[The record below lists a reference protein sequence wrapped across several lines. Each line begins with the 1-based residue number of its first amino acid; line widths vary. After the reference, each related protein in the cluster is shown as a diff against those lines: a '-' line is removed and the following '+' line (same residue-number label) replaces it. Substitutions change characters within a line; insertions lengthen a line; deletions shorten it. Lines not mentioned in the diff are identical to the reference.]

1 MGGILRH
8 AAWLVLMLMLTLAL
22 PASAARL
29 TVFAAASLKTALDEA
44 VPAYAAQGGEKVT
57 LSYAGS
63 SVLARQIAQG
73 APADVFISANPR
85 WMDWLEG
92 EGRIETGTR
101 ANILG
106 NRLVLIGPADAASL
120 TITPGMDLAD
130 RLGDG
135 WLAMALVDAVPAGI
149 YGKAALQS
157 LGEWQAVA
165 DKVAQA
171 DNVRAALMLVAL
183 GEAAM
188 GVVYATDAA
197 AEDGVAVLGM
207 FPTDSHPP
215 IIYPAAAIRG
225 RAGPDAR
232 AFLSYLHGAE
242 AATIFQRHG
251 FAVLPQ

>member
-1 MGGILRH
+1 MMGGILRH
-8 AAWLVLMLMLTLAL
+8 AAWLVLMLTMAL

-44 VPAYAAQGGEKVT
+44 TTAYAAQGGDKVT

-73 APADVFISANPR
+73 APADVFISANPQ

-101 ANILG
+101 ADILG
-106 NRLVLIGPADAASL
+106 NRLVLIGRDDAPPL
-120 TITPGMDLAD
+120 TVAPGMGLAD
-130 RLGDG
+130 RLGGG

-188 GVVYATDAA
+188 GVVYATDAE

-207 FPTDSHPP
+207 FPADSHPP
-215 IIYPAAAIRG
+215 IIYPAAAIHG

-232 AFLSYLHGAE
+232 AFLDYLHGAE
-242 AATIFQRHG
+242 AAAIFQRHG
-251 FAVLPQ
+251 FAVLAQ